1 MFEKISRK
9 IGFTEIEIKVILFL
23 VIGFLIGFGIKIIKN
38 GSSSKYKSYDYTRED
53 SLFDFYK
60 ANAEKNWK
68 DKEKNKDSDLVEIKR
83 EVLNLEGINYKKG
96 EEKKLLDENSI
107 NINSAGNDEL
117 MSLPGIGEKTAQNI
131 IDLRTERGKF
141 KKMEELKDVKGI
153 GEAKF
158 NKIKKFLYIK

>member
-38 GSSSKYKSYDYTRED
+38 GSTLKYKSYDYTRED
-53 SLFDFYK
+53 SLFKFYK
-60 ANAEKNWK
+60 SNAEKNRE
-68 DKEKNKDSDLVEIKR
+68 DEEKHKDSDLVQVKR
-83 EVLNLEGINYKKG
+83 EVLNLEEINYTKG
-96 EEKKLLDENSI
+96 EEKKLPAENSI
-107 NINSAGNDEL
+107 NINSAGKDEL
-117 MSLPGIGEKTAQNI
+117 MSLPGIGEKTAQKI

-141 KKMEELKDVKGI
+141 EKMEELKDVKGI